1 MVGALRIDFAVIA
14 GAIVA
19 ILGFMGTLLFKA
31 KKAGVD
37 QQKAKEADSYAK
49 HLQEIQ
55 DAANARPASGVSDDP
70 HNRDRA

>member
-1 MVGALRIDFAVIA
+1 VAVNIDLAVIA

-19 ILGFMGTLLFKA
+19 ILATLGTLLFKA

-49 HLQEIQ
+49 HIQ
-55 DAANARPASGVSDDP
+55 DIADAANARPSGGLSDDP
-70 HNRDRA
+70 NNRDR